1 VIMPTNRDR
10 FFIGAGFRERVAS
23 TRHAALLAKI
33 MPKFFKTV
41 PAWLGKGVF
50 VRTAL
55 LILLVILLAVL
66 VSGCG
71 YHSIVRESQAHFG
84 EGATV
89 SVPIFS
95 NKTYKP
101 NLENI
106 LLNNLIGEFAKRKG
120 LRVVE
125 REASDFTLSG
135 EVLTY
140 GKLAV
145 SYTGYDIVKEY
156 TATMTVSATLR
167 KNSNQK
173 VIWKGQL
180 SWSEDFPASSDIAIQ
195 QNSEDAAIQVI
206 CQRLAQQLYL
216 RINEDF

>member
-1 VIMPTNRDR
+1 MG
-10 FFIGAGFRERVAS
+10 GAPCCRIAFKRAL
-23 TRHAALLAKI
+23 AALDSLCPTFQTA
-33 MPKFFKTV
+33 
-41 PAWLGKGVF
+41 PALSGKGVF
-50 VRTAL
+50 VRIAL
-55 LILLVILLAVL
+55 LIVLLTLISALIP
-66 VSGCG
+66 GCG
-71 YHSIVRESQAHFG
+71 YHSIAQDGQAHFG

-89 SVPIFS
+89 SIPIFS

-101 NLENI
+101 NLENV
-106 LLNNLIGEFAKRKG
+106 LLNDLISEFAKRNG

-125 REASDFTLSG
+125 RDESDYTLSG

-140 GKLAV
+140 GKLAI

-156 TATMTVSATLR
+156 KATMTISATLR

-173 VIWKGQL
+173 VVWKGQL

-206 CQRLAQQLYL
+206 CRRLAQQLYL